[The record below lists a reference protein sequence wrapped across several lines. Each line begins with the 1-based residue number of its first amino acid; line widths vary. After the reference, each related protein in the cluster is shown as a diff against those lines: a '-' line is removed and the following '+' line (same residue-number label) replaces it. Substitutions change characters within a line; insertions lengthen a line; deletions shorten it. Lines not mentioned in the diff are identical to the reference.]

1 MDVKKIKLQMSILM
15 GITLSICLSFVGT
28 FTSGNFTL
36 KMFIVSFLES
46 LMISLIIGYFVP
58 MKQLEDKAC
67 AKAGITGKP
76 LACRALGSLISDLIY
91 TPIITTAMVT
101 MAYLKMQGGKPP
113 YLIMWGKS
121 MLSSLLVAYLLVFLV
136 SENYMKLILKHN
148 GVGGTPNGK
157 GPRS

>member
-1 MDVKKIKLQMSILM
+1 
-15 GITLSICLSFVGT
+15 
-28 FTSGNFTL
+28 
-36 KMFIVSFLES
+36 
-46 LMISLIIGYFVP
+46 